1 MKSNLNDKDI
11 MSRLGGFKHLLII
24 LDRFYDKLLE
34 DVWVGYIFRP
44 FDKQK
49 LVLDQAEF
57 INRSFG
63 GPPRNY
69 KPRNL
74 NQIHKPLNITS
85 GHFDRR
91 HNILKETLDE
101 FNIDEDIVQTWLQ
114 LDLKFKSIVINR

>member
-1 MKSNLNDKDI
+1 MKTKSNSEDI
-11 MSRLGGFKHLLII
+11 ISRLGGFEQLVTI
-24 LDRFYDKLLE
+24 LDRFYDKLLD
-34 DVWVGYIFRP
+34 DVWIGYIFKP

-91 HNILKETLDE
+91 HQILKEILQE
-101 FNIDEDIVQTWLQ
+101 LNIEEDIVATWLQ

>member
-1 MKSNLNDKDI
+1 MKANLNDKDI
-11 MSRLGGFKHLLII
+11 MSRLGGFEYLLII

-34 DVWVGYIFRP
+34 DVWVGYIFKP

-49 LVLDQAEF
+49 LILDQAEF